1 MFLLRKN
8 SLPLES
14 LRSIFLSMA
23 RPRKNEGDKRMTQI
37 NIRLTQDEHAKV
49 SQYAT
54 ASGLSPA
61 NWARYKLFVGKF
73 PPVKLS
79 PLDAAL
85 YLQLKKI
92 GVNLNQV
99 THRINAGAFPK
110 EYLNCQ
116 LELNDLL
123 NKILNALI
131 HDRQPDQGEGI

>member
-1 MFLLRKN
+1 
-8 SLPLES
+8 
-14 LRSIFLSMA
+14 
-23 RPRKNEGDKRMTQI
+23 MTQI